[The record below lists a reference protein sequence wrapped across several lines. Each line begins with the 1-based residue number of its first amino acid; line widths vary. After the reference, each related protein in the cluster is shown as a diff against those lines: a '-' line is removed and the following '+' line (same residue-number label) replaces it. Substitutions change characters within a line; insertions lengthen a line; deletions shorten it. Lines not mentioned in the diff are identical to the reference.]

1 MSLLQELSLGRGPA
15 PGVLAGA
22 LAIALLGL
30 AGCVL
35 QQEVAARVTTADG
48 QVVDLPLTTIPTP
61 ISDGVVTV
69 QSLQIAPWDID
80 KEKGKA
86 KTLAFT
92 FVVQFAEG
100 SKPTVITIEDVSEAP
115 ILPIF
120 EDKGP
125 KIVKNNL
132 WGAVSSPI
140 SPHDAHVN
148 WLLTLDNS
156 IRVYRFTVKLADGTK
171 HVLYKAIFLSAGM
184 KNYIRSIL
192 ENV

>member
-1 MSLLQELSLGRGPA
+1 MSPLQKPPIRRGPA
-15 PGVLAGA
+15 AGVLAGA

-35 QQEVAARVTTADG
+35 QQDVAARVTTVDG
-48 QVVDLPLTTIPTP
+48 QVVDLPLTTLPTP
-61 ISDGVVTV
+61 VGDGVVTV

-100 SKPTVITIEDVSEAP
+100 SKPAVITIEDVTEAP

-120 EDKGP
+120 EDRAP
-125 KIVKNNL
+125 KTVKNNL

-140 SPHDAHVN
+140 GPHDAHVN

-156 IRVYRFTVKLADGTK
+156 IRVYRFTVKLADGTT
-171 HVLYKAIFLSAGM
+171 HVLYKAIFLSAPM

-192 ENV
+192 ENI